1 MGGAPDRELASAT
14 ASTQIARAILAGAAH
29 YGHDPQALAA
39 RFGLS
44 LEALAD
50 ADARM
55 PGPVGVALWE
65 EVPRIVGD
73 DLFGLHLGQRA
84 SDAGALPILGYVVQT
99 SPTLGEGIARA
110 LRFQRIVQT
119 LNPADL
125 HVTGSVAR
133 LVVQVRARHVEPLR
147 HAIDFALAFVV
158 SFASRLTGARVAPLR
173 ARFAYATPSRLDEHR
188 RLFGDDLRF
197 DTSPTELAFDP
208 AVLAR
213 PVLSA
218 DVQLRALVE
227 RHAEELL
234 AKIPAGE
241 SLSARTRAV
250 LVEGLRSGRTTV
262 DDVARGL
269 HMSARTLQRRLQAE
283 GASHAALLD
292 EVRRDLGLRYV
303 GDASLSLSEV
313 AFLLGFADQT
323 TFHRA
328 FVRWTREAP
337 GAYRK
342 ALTGGSPAPRRP
354 AGSTGS
360 RSPAR
365 RR

>member
-1 MGGAPDRELASAT
+1 MAASPDRELAGAT
-14 ASTQIARAILAGAAH
+14 ASTQIARAILAGAAQ

-44 LEALAD
+44 PAELSDPDGRL
-50 ADARM
+50 
-55 PGPVGVALWE
+55 PGTLGVAMWE

-73 DLFGLHLGQRA
+73 DLFGLRLGERA
-84 SDAGALPILGYVVQT
+84 SEAGALPIVGYVVQT

-119 LNPADL
+119 LNRADL
-125 HVTGSVAR
+125 QVGDSAAR
-133 LVVQVRARHVEPLR
+133 LVVQVRARHVERLR
-147 HAIDFALAFVV
+147 HAIDFALAYVV
-158 SFASRLTGARVAPLR
+158 AFSSRLTGTRIVPRR
-173 ARFAYATPSRLDEHR
+173 ARFAYRAPSKLDEHR

-197 DTSPTELAFDP
+197 GAPQCELALDP
-208 AVLAR
+208 AVLER

-227 RHAEELL
+227 RHAEALL
-234 AKIPAGE
+234 SRVPEGD
-241 SLSARTRAV
+241 SLASRTRAA
-250 LVEGLRSGRTTV
+250 LVGGLRSGRTTV
-262 DDVARGL
+262 DAVARDL
-269 HMSARTLQRRLQAE
+269 HMSPRTLQRRLQGE

-303 GDASLSLSEV
+303 GDPSLSLGEV

-328 FVRWTREAP
+328 FVRWTRKTP
-337 GAYRK
+337 GAYRR
-342 ALTGGSPAPRRP
+342 AIRAGSPAPERP
-354 AGSTGS
+354 GGS
-360 RSPAR
+360 RG
-365 RR
+365 

>member
-1 MGGAPDRELASAT
+1 MGASPDRELAGAT
-14 ASTQIARAILAGAAH
+14 ASTQIARAILAGAAQ

-44 LEALAD
+44 PAELSD
-50 ADARM
+50 PDARL
-55 PGPVGVALWE
+55 PAPVGIAMWE

-73 DLFGLHLGQRA
+73 DLFGLRLGERA
-84 SDAGALPILGYVVQT
+84 SDAGALPIVGYVVQT

-119 LNPADL
+119 LNRAELQVGASD
-125 HVTGSVAR
+125 AR
-133 LVVQVRARHVEPLR
+133 LVVQVRPRHVERLR
-147 HAIDFALAFVV
+147 HAIDFALAYVV
-158 SFASRLTGARVAPLR
+158 SFAGRLTGTRIVPRR
-173 ARFAYATPSRLDEHR
+173 ARFGYAAPSRVDEHR

-197 DTSPTELAFDP
+197 DAPHTELALDP
-208 AVLAR
+208 AVLER

-218 DVQLRALVE
+218 DLQLRALVE
-227 RHAEELL
+227 RHAEALL
-234 AKIPAGE
+234 ARVPAGD
-241 SLSARTRAV
+241 SLSSRTRAA
-250 LVEGLRSGRTTV
+250 LVDGLRSGRTTV

-269 HMSARTLQRRLQAE
+269 RMSARTLQRRLQAE

-292 EVRRDLGLRYV
+292 DVRRDLGLRYV

-328 FVRWTREAP
+328 FVRWTRRTP
-337 GAYRK
+337 GAYRRTIRG
-342 ALTGGSPAPRRP
+342 TGSRSREAARP
-354 AGSTGS
+354 AGSRG
-360 RSPAR
+360 
-365 RR
+365 